1 MFKTSKNIKYQ
12 CDHKDVVAKNL
23 GKGTHYIINKRIK
36 DEIFSF
42 FMNKVRRTILESA
55 KNTVILHAKSNIFK
69 MKKTF
74 KGLFTVAIIAICA
87 LTISSCSNK
96 KFNVEGQITNAAD
109 SVLYFENVGLEGITI
124 LDSMKLSDKG
134 DFSFSEEGPSAPEF
148 YRLRIYDQ
156 IINVSIDST
165 ETVTIKAQYPQMAT
179 NYEVSGSDNCQKIKE
194 LALRQISLHK
204 WAMAIQENT
213 ALSVDEAND
222 SIMKIID
229 IYKQDIKANYIFKEP
244 MKAYSYFA
252 LFQTLGNWLLF
263 NPRNNKEDIK
273 VFAAVATSWDTYYPH
288 AERGQ
293 NLHNIAIE
301 GMKNMRITEG
311 AREQAIDASKIE
323 EAGVLDIAL
332 QDNHG
337 QVRHLT
343 DLKGKVVLLDFH
355 IFATNESPARILLL
369 RELYNKY
376 APQGFEIY
384 QVSLDPDEHFWKQQT
399 AALPWISVRDED
411 GINSQRIMLYNIQSV
426 PDYFIIDR
434 GNNLIK
440 RAEQMKDLEAEIK
453 KLL

>member
-1 MFKTSKNIKYQ
+1 M
-12 CDHKDVVAKNL
+12 
-23 GKGTHYIINKRIK
+23 
-36 DEIFSF
+36 
-42 FMNKVRRTILESA
+42 
-55 KNTVILHAKSNIFK
+55 K
-69 MKKTF
+69 MKHIWRMAM
-74 KGLFTVAIIAICA
+74 LMMAVM
-87 LTISSCSNK
+87 TITSCDNNK
-96 KFNVEGQITNAAD
+96 FVVDGQIENAKD
-109 SVLYFENVGLEGITI
+109 SVLYFENVGLEGISVI
-124 LDSMKLSDKG
+124 DSVRLSDNG
-134 DFSFSEEGPSAPEF
+134 NFSFSDEAPTAPEF
-148 YRLRIYDQ
+148 YRLRIADQ

-179 NYEVSGSDNCQKIKE
+179 QYEISGSENCAKIKE
-194 LALRQISLHK
+194 LTLKQIDLHQR
-204 WAMAIQENT
+204 AMAIQENM
-213 ALSVDEAND
+213 ALGVDEAND
-222 SIMKIID
+222 SILKIID
-229 IYKQDIKANYIFKEP
+229 AYKEDVKNNYIFKEP
-244 MKAYSYFA
+244 MQAYSYFA

-263 NPRNNKEDIK
+263 NPRSNKEDIK

-301 GMKNMRITEG
+301 GMKNVRITEG

-376 APQGFEIY
+376 ASQGFEIY

-411 GINSQRIMLYNIQSV
+411 GINSQRIMMYNIQAV

-434 GNNLIK
+434 GNNLVK
-440 RAEQMKDLEAEIK
+440 RAEQMKDLEAEIR

>member
-1 MFKTSKNIKYQ
+1 
-12 CDHKDVVAKNL
+12 
-23 GKGTHYIINKRIK
+23 
-36 DEIFSF
+36 
-42 FMNKVRRTILESA
+42 
-55 KNTVILHAKSNIFK
+55 
-69 MKKTF
+69 MKKNHIWKTASVV
-74 KGLFTVAIIAICA
+74 LAAIAIA
-87 LTISSCSNK
+87 SCGNK
-96 KFNVEGQITNAAD
+96 KFNVEGQITNAKD
-109 SVLYFENVGLEGITI
+109 SVLYFENVGLEGINI
-124 LDSMKLSDKG
+124 LDSVKLSDKG
-134 DFSFSEEGPSAPEF
+134 DFSFSEEAPTAPEF
-148 YRLRIYDQ
+148 YRLRISDQ

-179 NYEVSGSDNCQKIKE
+179 QYEISGSKNCAKIKE
-194 LALRQISLHK
+194 LTLKQIDLHK
-204 WAMAIQENT
+204 QAMAIQDNT
-213 ALSVDEAND
+213 TLGVDEAND
-222 SIMKIID
+222 SILKIINT
-229 IYKQDIKANYIFKEP
+229 YKEDIKTNYIFKEP

-263 NPRNNKEDIK
+263 NPRSNKDDIK

-301 GMKNMRITEG
+301 GMKNMRITQGESD
-311 AREQAIDASKIE
+311 QTIDASKIE

-337 QVRHLT
+337 QIRHLT

-355 IFATNESPARILLL
+355 IFAMDESPARILLL

-376 APQGFEIY
+376 AAQGFEVY

-411 GINSQRIMLYNIQSV
+411 GINSQRLMLYNIQSV

-434 GNNLIK
+434 GNNLVK
-440 RAEQMKDLEAEIK
+440 RASQMKDLEAEIK